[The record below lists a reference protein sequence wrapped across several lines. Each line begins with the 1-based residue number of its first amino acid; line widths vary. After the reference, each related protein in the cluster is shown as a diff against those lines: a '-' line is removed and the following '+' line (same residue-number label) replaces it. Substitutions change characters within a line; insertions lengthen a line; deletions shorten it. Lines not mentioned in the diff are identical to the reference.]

1 MEVNPWYDR
10 NTIIHSA
17 VATRM
22 ERILVVDDDPQIREI
37 IRTPIEQAG
46 MVALEAETGR
56 QAIERLN
63 SDRIDVIVLDLM
75 MDDGDGLE
83 VLRYLRSRQSD
94 TLAIVVSARRQEQDK
109 ITTLG
114 LGADDYMTK
123 PFSPMELMA
132 RIQAVLRR
140 RYPASGR
147 SSPIIR
153 LNALVLDADN
163 LILHLANEKVSLTLI
178 ECGLMQLFM
187 QNPDRVMTKLEIY
200 QQVWQHERYDD
211 NNLSVY
217 MSRLRK
223 MLERSQSSWEIQTV
237 RGVGYRLTGVGL

>member
-1 MEVNPWYDR
+1 
-10 NTIIHSA
+10 
-17 VATRM
+17 M
-22 ERILVVDDDPQIREI
+22 ERILVVDDDLQIREV
-37 IRTPIEQAG
+37 IRTYIDQSG
-46 MVALEAETGR
+46 MHALEAESGQ
-56 QAIERLN
+56 QAIERLE
-63 SDRIDVIVLDLM
+63 SEPVDVIILDLM
-75 MDDGDGLE
+75 MDDRDGFE
-83 VLRYLRSRQSD
+83 VLRYLNNRRLD
-94 TLAIVVSARRQEQDK
+94 VLTIVVSARRAEQDK
-109 ITTLG
+109 ISTLG

-140 RYPASGR
+140 RYPK
-147 SSPIIR
+147 SSHSSLVIR
-153 LNALVLDADN
+153 LNNMILDVDN
-163 LILHLANEKVSLTLI
+163 FTLLIHHEKIPLTHV

-187 QNPDRVMTKLEIY
+187 QNPDQVMTKLEIY

-223 MLERSQSSWEIQTV
+223 QLERAQSSWEIQTV

>member
-1 MEVNPWYDR
+1 
-10 NTIIHSA
+10 
-17 VATRM
+17 M
-22 ERILVVDDDPQIREI
+22 ERILIVDDDPQIREV
-37 IRTPIEQAG
+37 IRIHIEQAG
-46 MVALEAETGR
+46 MHPLEAESGR
-56 QAIERLN
+56 QAIERLEFEQV
-63 SDRIDVIVLDLM
+63 DVIVLDLM
-75 MDDGDGLE
+75 MDDRDGFE
-83 VLRYLRSRQSD
+83 VLRYLHNRRLN

-140 RYPASGR
+140 RYPK
-147 SSPIIR
+147 SSHPSLVFR
-153 LNALVLDADN
+153 LNPMILDIDN
-163 LILHLANEKVSLTLI
+163 YTLLIYNEKISLTMI

-217 MSRLRK
+217 ISRLRK
-223 MLERSQSSWEIQTV
+223 QLERAQSSWEIQTV
-237 RGVGYRLTGVGL
+237 RGVGYRLTGVGI

>member
-1 MEVNPWYDR
+1 
-10 NTIIHSA
+10 
-17 VATRM
+17 M
-22 ERILVVDDDPQIREI
+22 ERILIVDDDRQIREV
-37 IRTPIEQAG
+37 IRTHIEQSG
-46 MVALEAETGR
+46 MHPLEAESGR
-56 QAIERLN
+56 QAIERLEAEPV
-63 SDRIDVIVLDLM
+63 DIIILDLM
-75 MDDGDGLE
+75 MDDRDGFE
-83 VLRYLRSRQSD
+83 VLRYLNNRRLD

-109 ITTLG
+109 IATLG

-140 RYPASGR
+140 RYPK
-147 SSPIIR
+147 SSHSSLVIR
-153 LNALVLDADN
+153 LNHMILDVDN
-163 LILHLANEKVSLTLI
+163 YTLLIYNEKVSLTMI

-200 QQVWQHERYDD
+200 QQVWQHERFDD

-223 MLERSQSSWEIQTV
+223 QLEQAQSSWEIQTV
-237 RGVGYRLTGVGL
+237 RGVGYRLTGAGI